1 MNRRYFSAL
10 TYLVC
15 VILISTGCQPQQ
27 PIYLREGSNLSQY
40 LDRATQVEYPDVH
53 AESLDEVTQNEMPVT
68 LRHPDFGTFWDL
80 SLEDCVAIALQNSK
94 VIRGYG
100 TPGLQGNRVAPGAD
114 SLIANRAGAAP
125 PYHGAIRLCDPV
137 FGGGAYHGPRRGINS
152 TAGGLV
158 TNSQLDSS
166 QGVEG
171 ALADFDANFSSVL
184 SWDKTDTSRNAPAYR
199 DASDPFSAFN
209 LPVRQSDS
217 VGFVSQISKKS
228 AAGTQFSIRN
238 LNNFESNNTPPSFQ
252 PFSSWWTA
260 SFEAEARQPLLRGRG
275 TAINRTPVIMAR
287 IGTDQE
293 IADLEAVLQNML
305 CNVEIR
311 YWDLHCAYRAYEAA
325 QQGETS
331 ALTSYQVVNARFE
344 AGTNNPSE
352 AAQVREQY
360 FSFRAAKN
368 QALAELLDAESNLR
382 WLMGIANSDKRMLRP
397 NDEPASVLVEYDW
410 WHIYDEALARRPEL
424 RKERWELKKR
434 DLALAYARN
443 GLLPQMDIVAMYRWL
458 GLGQDLLGEYSG
470 PSFPGQPGVRDGG
483 TVLEP
488 FEPAYGSK
496 AYGQLFDGDYQE
508 LSMRLEFGMPVGF
521 RRELANVRNAQLKLA
536 REHARLEDMELDAQR
551 ELVLAYRAI
560 DTNYELA
567 QDNANRWVN
576 SAEEERIQT
585 SLWSEGKVTID
596 RVTDARRRKAQA
608 QIDYYRSLC
617 EYNKSIALLQRRKG
631 TMLEY
636 CGVEFDEGPWPAK
649 AYSDAGDLAR
659 RRSATRTL
667 NYGYTRPGVVSH
679 TTMPETYSDG
689 MIMEQGVEI
698 TGETM
703 IESIEPTPLETEI
716 PLPMPQQLDL
726 DEQASRLPFPEQLN
740 ARNSIPRLD
749 FGVRQTSYEEG
760 STGSVPSNGL
770 RAGGM
775 LPPQGYQP

>member
-1 MNRRYFSAL
+1 MNRRFISAL
-10 TYLVC
+10 TYLIC

-40 LDRATQVEYPDVH
+40 LDRATQVEYADVY
-53 AESLDEVTQNEMPVT
+53 AESLEEVTANEMPVT

-100 TPGLQGNRVAPGAD
+100 TPGLQGNRIAPGAD
-114 SLIANRAGAAP
+114 SLIANPAGAGTT
-125 PYHGAIRLCDPV
+125 YNVAIRESEPGSL
-137 FGGGAYHGPRRGINS
+137 GMAYQSPRRGINS
-152 TAGGLV
+152 NAGGLMTNSALDAAQGV
-158 TNSQLDSS
+158 EAALAEFDTNYSAVASWDRVNTPTNTVPSSFTDNFSPSLRREDSVSINSQL
-166 QGVEG
+166 
-171 ALADFDANFSSVL
+171 
-184 SWDKTDTSRNAPAYR
+184 
-199 DASDPFSAFN
+199 
-209 LPVRQSDS
+209 
-217 VGFVSQISKKS
+217 SKK
-228 AAGTQFSIRN
+228 AATGTQFSIRN
-238 LNNFESNNTPPSFQ
+238 LNTFSSNNRPFGQNAFQ
-252 PFSSWWTA
+252 AFNAWWQA
-260 SFEAEARQPLLRGRG
+260 GIEAEARQPLLRGRG

-325 QQGETS
+325 QQGESS
-331 ALTSYQVVNARFE
+331 ALTSFQRINAAFE
-344 AGTNNPSE
+344 VGSGDPSE
-352 AAQVREQY
+352 NAQLTEQY

-368 QALAELLDAESNLR
+368 QALADLLDAESHLR

-397 NDEPASVLVEYDW
+397 MDEPVSVLVEYDW

-443 GLLPQMDIVAMYRWL
+443 GLLPQMDVVGLYRWL
-458 GLGQDLLGEYSG
+458 GLGQDLFGEYSG
-470 PSFPGQPGVRDGG
+470 PSFPG
-483 TVLEP
+483 TVDQS
-488 FEPAYGSK
+488 AAGSK
-496 AYGQLFDGDYQE
+496 AYGQLFDGDFQE
-508 LSMRLEFGMPVGF
+508 LSMRLEFGLPIGF

-536 REHARLEDMELDAQR
+536 REHARFEDMELDAQR

-560 DTNYELA
+560 ETNYELA

-576 SAEEERIQT
+576 SAEEERIQDT
-585 SLWSEGKVTID
+585 RWKDGLVSVD

-679 TTMPETYSDG
+679 TMMPETHSG
-689 MIMEQGVEI
+689 GIIMEDGFEFE
-698 TGETM
+698 GETV

-716 PLPMPQQLDL
+716 PLPMPQELESD
-726 DEQASRLPFPEQLN
+726 DQASRLPFPEKLN
-740 ARNSIPRLD
+740 SRNSIPRLD
-749 FGVRQTSYEEG
+749 FGVRQTSYEGEQG
-760 STGSVPSNGL
+760 SSVPSNGL
-770 RAGGM
+770 RGGRMSPAG
-775 LPPQGYQP
+775 GYQP